1 MPDKGHYTTQQAA
14 KLLKIPVKTLR
25 EMCTNGE
32 VDGAY
37 KRGNGPVKHWQI
49 PMDWVADRLDG
60 ARIGEQSYQ
69 TPIPGTDGGE
79 FMEQGH
85 PVIEIADQ
93 QADHETPEA
102 EQDVAFTIHPSE
114 EPSPVQDP
122 KPAPKPKPK
131 SSSRRPSVSPQ
142 PSRNPLSGTEAE
154 RGLASL
160 AMTIDG
166 SEVIRDI
173 QVYRKDE
180 LEGTWEYI
188 DELQSLS
195 SNPRKDIQDLRP
207 DGGVFSITYWDA
219 TRKKTIK
226 WPPFK
231 VAPKPGF
238 GQGGM
243 GGSWNQH
250 GMPGMPEG
258 AFSSR
263 YPHGGQGQSSDAGL
277 TAQMVAPVIAKMTE
291 AVFDRQDD
299 SEKSLLE
306 VYHEGESKG
315 LAGMKSIFDQIM
327 ADKAS
332 ERERIQGDIA
342 KIRAQ
347 AEEDRQRDR
356 ELFQH
361 LAKEREEIARGREQD
376 RDAFYKNMNDSTN
389 KVLELQQQQIEIQK
403 RHSEEVINLRREA
416 LETERRYWEELRTM
430 KESQKPWEAFF
441 KMLGP
446 SLEKIADKA
455 ETLMGQI
462 SANRKQEGGRGIG
475 SDKQIEEGKPGRAG
489 TDRRGGQRS
498 AEQHAVRGNH
508 PDNQDIP
515 LLPATHLQRQKM
527 PHLQH
532 PSILLPG
539 KSRGGHREKPGDSL
553 HRPGHGGDGRPH
565 DIPRPAPC
573 GRSRGRHRF
582 HPVKGQGLAG
592 EIAGR
597 PGRMVGK
604 TRRILLRFAT
614 GRGHRDG
621 PRRRKRARKSEPGR
635 RVSRR
640 IRPSWQDRDDAP
652 PLARSCATV

>member
-475 SDKQIEEGKPGRAG
+475 SDKQIEEGKPGEPSEEVEAEIQDEPEPTVEEVKEVLSNTPFEEIIQTTKTSHFYPQLISNVKKCLTFNIPPSYFLEKVVEGIEKNPEIPFIVRAMG
-489 TDRRGGQRS
+489 AMEDPMTFLDPPHVDVPEEDIAFIRS
-498 AEQHAVRGNH
+498 KGKDWLERLRDALAEWSAKHGEYF
-508 PDNQDIP
+508 
-515 LLPATHLQRQKM
+515 
-527 PHLQH
+527 
-532 PSILLPG
+532 S
-539 KSRGGHREKPGDSL
+539 DSQ
-553 HRPGHGGDGRPH
+553 PEEV
-565 DIPRPAPC
+565 IETAP
-573 GRSRGRHRF
+573 
-582 HPVKGQGLAG
+582 V
-592 EIAGR
+592 E
-597 PGRMVGK
+597 
-604 TRRILLRFAT
+604 
-614 GRGHRDG
+614 
-621 PRRRKRARKSEPGR
+621 EN
-635 RVSRR
+635 
-640 IRPSWQDRDDAP
+640 
-652 PLARSCATV
+652 